1 MAKKSTQKKPIT
13 KVVSVKGV
21 PVEVPN
27 IEPKH
32 QEIVDEYF
40 ANGFKKVEAV
50 MAVLPHV
57 KLRQTARPIFA
68 TLSKRPEVAK
78 YISIKQLEL
87 RDNCNVVPEMIVS
100 ELMNVAFSSI
110 APFLG
115 KSEEE
120 ISKMPHEYTRQLA
133 QAETIETTVVNRKG
147 ETVTTKKTR
156 IKMKDSQ
163 IALRDLSKYIGLF
176 EAHNRQKT
184 AKVDISKLDN
194 NTLKALHDFVEQQKN
209 TIDVQAT

>member
-13 KVVSVKGV
+13 KVVSVNSV

-27 IEPKH
+27 IEPRH

-57 KLRQTARPIFA
+57 KLRQTARPIFS

-78 YISIKQLEL
+78 YIAIKQLEL
-87 RDNCNVVPEMIVS
+87 RDKSTVAPEMIVS
-100 ELMNVAFSSI
+100 ELMNIGFSSI

-120 ISKMPHEYTRQLA
+120 IAKMPHEYTRQLA
-133 QAETIETTVVNRKG
+133 QAETIETTVINRKG

-163 IALRDLSKYIGLF
+163 MALRDLSKYIGLF
-176 EAHNRQKT
+176 EAHNRQKSPE
-184 AKVDISKLDN
+184 VDISKLDN
-194 NTLKALHDFVEQQKN
+194 NTLKVLHDFVEQQKN
-209 TIDVQAT
+209 TIDVRPT

>member
-32 QEIVDEYF
+32 QEIIDEYF
-40 ANGFKKVEAV
+40 SNGFKKVEAV

-78 YISIKQLEL
+78 YIAIKQLEL
-87 RDNCNVVPEMIVS
+87 RDKSTVVPEMIVS
-100 ELMNVAFSSI
+100 ELMNIGFSSI

-115 KSEEE
+115 KTEEQ
-120 ISKMPHEYTRQLA
+120 IAKMPHEYTRQLA

-163 IALRDLSKYIGLF
+163 MALRDLSKYIGLF
-176 EAHNRQKT
+176 EAHNRQKSP
-184 AKVDISKLDN
+184 KVDISKLDN

-209 TIDVQAT
+209 TIDIQSS

>member
-32 QEIVDEYF
+32 QEIIDEYF
-40 ANGFKKVEAV
+40 TNGFKKVEAV
-50 MAVLPHV
+50 MAVLPHIN
-57 KLRQTARPIFA
+57 LRQTARPILA

-87 RDNCNVVPEMIVS
+87 RDKSTVIPEMIVS
-100 ELMNVAFSSI
+100 ELLNLAFSSI

-120 ISKMPHEYTRQLA
+120 IAKLPHEYTRQLA

-163 IALRDLSKYIGLF
+163 MALRDLSKYIGLF

-184 AKVDISKLDN
+184 TKLDIDKLDIN
-194 NTLKALHDFVEQQKN
+194 ALKALHSILKQQKN
-209 TIDVQAT
+209 TIDVEAG

>member
-1 MAKKSTQKKPIT
+1 MAKKSTQKKPIS
-13 KVVSVKGV
+13 KVVSVNSV

-32 QEIVDEYF
+32 QEIIDEYF

-68 TLSKRPEVAK
+68 TLSKRPEVSK
-78 YISIKQLEL
+78 YIAIKQLEL
-87 RDNCNVVPEMIVS
+87 RDKSTVVPEMIVS
-100 ELMNVAFSSI
+100 ELMNIGFSSI

-120 ISKMPHEYTRQLA
+120 IAKMPHEYTRQIS
-133 QAETIETTVVNRKG
+133 QAETIETKVVNRKG

-163 IALRDLSKYIGLF
+163 MALRDLSKYIDLF
-176 EAHNRQKT
+176 GAHNRSKSPE
-184 AKVDISKLDN
+184 VDINKLDI
-194 NTLKALHDFVEQQKN
+194 NTLKVLHDLIQQQKN
-209 TIDVQAT
+209 TIDVKVG

>member
-13 KVVSVKGV
+13 KVISVKGV

-40 ANGFKKVEAV
+40 SNGFKKVEAV

-57 KLRQTARPIFA
+57 KLRQTARPIFS

-87 RDNCNVVPEMIVS
+87 RDNSTVVPEMIVS
-100 ELMNVAFSSI
+100 ELMNLAFSSI

-120 ISKMPHEYTRQLA
+120 ISNMPHEYTRQIS
-133 QAETIETTVVNRKG
+133 QAETIETTVINRKG

-163 IALRDLSKYIGLF
+163 NALRDLSKYIGLF

-184 AKVDISKLDN
+184 NKVDINKLDI
-194 NTLKALHDFVEQQKN
+194 NTLKALHDLIQQQKN
-209 TIDVQAT
+209 TIDVQAS